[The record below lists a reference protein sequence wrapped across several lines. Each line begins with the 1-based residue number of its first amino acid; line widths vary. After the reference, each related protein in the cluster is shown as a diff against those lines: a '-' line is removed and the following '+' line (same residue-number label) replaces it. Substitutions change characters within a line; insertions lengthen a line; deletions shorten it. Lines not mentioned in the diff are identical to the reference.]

1 LTVFYFFRYFTRK
14 PPWIKLGDAGRR
26 VIGKLRRE
34 RYFAMKWLFR
44 NPFFRYGLIMGGLVF
59 AIELI
64 HPGLV
69 TGLLSTDGFMPHYHC
84 YMQDPRMVWLH
95 VLSDTLIGL
104 AYVSISSTLAYMV
117 FKARRNIPFH
127 WMFLAFG
134 IFIVSCGFTH
144 FMEVW
149 TVWQAVYW
157 LSGCIKVITAI
168 ASVTT
173 AIVLFPRVPKVF
185 GMIEAVKVS
194 EERREKLLSANREL
208 EAFASSISHDLRAP
222 LRTMQG
228 MALALKQDY
237 GDQLDGP
244 AKMYTNRI
252 ISASERMDRLIQD
265 LLEYSRMTRMEFE
278 LIPLDLKLV
287 VDEVLSMV
295 SSNVQERKATIKVE
309 GLFPRVRANGTLLN
323 QVITNLLTN
332 ALKFVPTE
340 IKPDITIQVKEEGKW
355 VRMAIR
361 DNGIGIA
368 PQHQQRIFKI
378 FERLH
383 TATEYPGTG
392 IGLAIVERAV
402 VRMEGKLGLESQV
415 GKGSTFWIELPKCC

>member
-1 LTVFYFFRYFTRK
+1 
-14 PPWIKLGDAGRR
+14 
-26 VIGKLRRE
+26 
-34 RYFAMKWLFR
+34 
-44 NPFFRYGLIMGGLVF
+44 
-59 AIELI
+59 
-64 HPGLV
+64 
-69 TGLLSTDGFMPHYHC
+69 
-84 YMQDPRMVWLH
+84 
-95 VLSDTLIGL
+95 
-104 AYVSISSTLAYMV
+104 
-117 FKARRNIPFH
+117 
-127 WMFLAFG
+127 
-134 IFIVSCGFTH
+134 
-144 FMEVW
+144 MEVW

-185 GMIEAVKVS
+185 EMIEAVKVS

-237 GDQLDGP
+237 GNQLDDP
-244 AKMYTNRI
+244 AKMYTNKI
-252 ISASERMDRLIQD
+252 ISASERMDGLIQD

-278 LIPLDLKLV
+278 LIPLDLKMV
-287 VDEVLSMV
+287 VDEVLSMI
-295 SSNVQERKATIKVE
+295 SSNVQERKAIIKVE
-309 GLFPRVRANGTLLN
+309 GLLPTVRANGTLLN
-323 QVITNLLTN
+323 QVLSNLLTN
-332 ALKFVPTE
+332 ALKFVPAE
-340 IKPDITIQVKEEGKW
+340 IKPEITIDVREEGKW
-355 VRMAIR
+355 VRIAIR

-368 PQHQQRIFKI
+368 PQHQQRIFKM

-402 VRMEGKLGLESQV
+402 VRMEGKLGLESQL
-415 GKGSTFWIELPKCC
+415 GKGSTFWIALPKG